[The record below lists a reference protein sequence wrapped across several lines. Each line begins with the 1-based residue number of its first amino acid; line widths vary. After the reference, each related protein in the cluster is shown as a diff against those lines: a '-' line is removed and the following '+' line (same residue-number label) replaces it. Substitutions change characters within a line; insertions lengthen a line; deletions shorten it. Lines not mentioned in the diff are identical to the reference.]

1 MKYSNFHSLWF
12 KAITQ
17 SALIKVALVH
27 SSQRSDKFSVSHCGI
42 CISQCEI
49 CIPQCGFYISQC
61 ETENLPWS
69 FSFYARAYRRILT
82 AESWLLFLVFVY
94 TRLTIVK
101 KSYSRCLIFRHL
113 FFYVNL
119 ICVDNQMF
127 KLLAWTLYRNWW
139 KWKSEM

>member
-1 MKYSNFHSLWF
+1 EFNIKINISFKKPEHHDKSIKVITVKYSNFHSLWF

-61 ETENLPWS
+61 ETENL
-69 FSFYARAYRRILT
+69 
-82 AESWLLFLVFVY
+82 
-94 TRLTIVK
+94 
-101 KSYSRCLIFRHL
+101 H
-113 FFYVNL
+113 
-119 ICVDNQMF
+119 
-127 KLLAWTLYRNWW
+127 
-139 KWKSEM
+139 